1 MKKLGLILVVLM
13 LVAGTNYAQER
24 GGGQRPSQAGGQ
36 RQGQGS
42 PNGQG
47 RQNMS
52 PAEMVASQTKR
63 LVDELKLDKTQE
75 AKVTAINKKYSGK
88 STVDMQKM
96 RDASDAERTK
106 MREEMQKV
114 NTEKEKEIK
123 AVLTPAQLKT
133 YEENLKNRQN
143 GQGRMGGQGGFGGQ
157 NMSPEEMIK
166 MQTQRLVDQYKLT
179 KDQEA
184 KVTAINKKYSQNQT
198 TDFSKMRD
206 ASDEERTKMRDA
218 MQKVQA
224 DKNKEIRA
232 VLTADQ
238 AKLFDENQKKQEEQ
252 RRNGQ
257 GRMGG
262 FGGPQ

>member
-42 PNGQG
+42 PNSQG

-52 PAEMVASQTKR
+52 PAELVASQTKR
-63 LVDELKLDKTQE
+63 LVDELKLNKDQE
-75 AKVTAINKKYSGK
+75 AKITAIYKKS
-88 STVDMQKM
+88 SANNTTDMQKM

-106 MREEMQKV
+106 MRETMQKARDQQ
-114 NTEKEKEIK
+114 EKDIK

-133 YEENLKNRQN
+133 YEESLKNRQ
-143 GQGRMGGQGGFGGQ
+143 GGRMGGQGGFGGQ

-166 MQTQRLVDQYKLT
+166 MQTQRLVEQYKLN

-198 TDFSKMRD
+198 TDFSRMRD

-252 RRNGQ
+252 RRSGQ

>member
-24 GGGQRPSQAGGQ
+24 GGGQRPSQAAGQ
-36 RQGQGS
+36 RQGQGG

-52 PAEMVASQTKR
+52 PEAQTKR
-63 LVDELKLDKTQE
+63 LVDELKLNKDQE
-75 AKVTAINKKYSGK
+75 AKITAIYKKSANN
-88 STVDMQKM
+88 TTDFQKM
-96 RDASDAERTK
+96 RDASEAERTK
-106 MREEMQKV
+106 MRETMQK
-114 NTEKEKEIK
+114 TRDQQEKDIK
-123 AVLTPAQLKT
+123 AVLTPEQVKT
-133 YEENLKNRQN
+133 YEASLKNRQN
-143 GQGRMGGQGGFGGQ
+143 GQGGRMGGFGGQ
-157 NMSPEEMIK
+157 NMDPAEMLK
-166 MQTQRLVDQYKLT
+166 MQTQRLVEQYKLNR
-179 KDQEA
+179 DQEA

-198 TDFSKMRD
+198 DFSRMRD
-206 ASDEERTKMRDA
+206 ASDEERTKMRDE

-224 DKNKEIRA
+224 EKNKEIRA
-232 VLTADQ
+232 VLTPDQ